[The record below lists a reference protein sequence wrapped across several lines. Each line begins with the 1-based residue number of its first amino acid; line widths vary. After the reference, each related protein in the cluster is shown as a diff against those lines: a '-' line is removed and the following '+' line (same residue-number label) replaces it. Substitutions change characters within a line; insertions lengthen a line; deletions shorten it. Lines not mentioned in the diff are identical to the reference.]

1 MTVHMTAALLLV
13 IATSGFV
20 RTEALSDTL
29 ARDRA
34 ALRQKYRRAG
44 RAG

>member
-1 MTVHMTAALLLV
+1 MLEPLERGEQSLNSETD
-13 IATSGFV
+13 
-20 RTEALSDTL
+20 ALSDTL